1 MANTNGAFGLR
12 PIGVVGQAANTT
24 GATEYRIASGNT
36 NAIYQGSPVI
46 PLSTGFIDIVGA
58 AAGGTV
64 GLLGVFWGCEYVSS
78 TTGEKVF
85 SNYWPGS
92 GADSN
97 HPVKAFVYDNP
108 MQTYVICSD
117 ASLTNEA
124 TARGHVFANA
134 NFANAD
140 AGSSTT
146 GISSGKLAVSTIAT
160 TAALQLRIMGIQDDP
175 ENADFTAA
183 GIPLIVR
190 LNNSFNSRQWRD
202 CCWDSVDDRRI
213 RRLTHGYLS
222 RTASERAGT
231 RPQCPL
237 WHGVQPVRKPAL
249 GNLHHRVLGSCIRG
263 RSDAVGL
270 RLGSEQIG
278 RFGHRTMTMRTKH
291 TLLGTTTRPYRVSL
305 SRSLRKQSRTTC
317 TTASAARYTRA
328 LARSMAHTK
337 QVKAAAVLN
346 NAFTGWCFGRWR
358 RQGAVRHR
366 SPAEQSGGTFA
377 NEPTTACC

>member
-1 MANTNGAFGLR
+1 M
-12 PIGVVGQAANTT
+12 
-24 GATEYRIASGNT
+24 TEYRIAYGNT

-108 MQTYVICSD
+108 MQTFVICSD
-117 ASLTNEA
+117 ASLTSEA

-134 NFANAD
+134 NFATATGGTT
-140 AGSSTT
+140 AT
-146 GISSGKLAVSTIAT
+146 GISTAKLGVSTIAT

-190 LNNSFNSRQWRD
+190 LNNSFNSANGAI
-202 CCWDSVDDRRI
+202 V
-213 RRLTHGYLS
+213 
-222 RTASERAGT
+222 AGT
-231 RPQCPL
+231 PSTT
-237 WHGVQPVRKPAL
+237 GV
-249 GNLHHRVLGSCIRG
+249 
-263 RSDAVGL
+263 
-270 RLGSEQIG
+270 
-278 RFGHRTMTMRTKH
+278 
-291 TLLGTTTRPYRVSL
+291 
-305 SRSLRKQSRTTC
+305 
-317 TTASAARYTRA
+317 
-328 LARSMAHTK
+328 
-337 QVKAAAVLN
+337 
-346 NAFTGWCFGRWR
+346 
-358 RQGAVRHR
+358 
-366 SPAEQSGGTFA
+366 
-377 NEPTTACC
+377 